1 MKKLIFIVSL
11 FSSLAW
17 SRINYISG
25 APNDSLSSDMFRG
38 AGYVPVGFPCNASF
52 DRKTKRA
59 VLVLH
64 KANFSQSL
72 LSALKEETNIK
83 VEPQGDYYRL
93 TWNNFYQ
100 TFSPYVASHIAGYQ
114 SFWLDKTDYKF
125 TDERGN
131 FYTGSFNSY
140 LNLDKDSGKL
150 YAIHLQSDFKCWNRK
165 KDGETLDCY
174 KADLV
179 KKDRLSCYVTYKINE
194 KYRAR

>member
-1 MKKLIFIVSL
+1 MKKLIVIVSL

-25 APNDSLSSDMFRG
+25 VPNDSLSSNMFKG
-38 AGYVPVGFPCNASF
+38 EGYVPVGFPCNASF
-52 DRKTKRA
+52 DRKTKR
-59 VLVLH
+59 VTLVLH
-64 KANFSQSL
+64 KANFSKSL
-72 LSALKEETNIK
+72 IDAIKEETNI
-83 VEPQGDYYRL
+83 QIIQRGDYYQL
-93 TWNNFYQ
+93 SWNNLVQ
-100 TFSPYVASHIAGYQ
+100 TFSPYVDPGIAGYQ
-114 SFWLDKTDYKF
+114 SFWTDITDHRF
-125 TDERGN
+125 TDDRGN
-131 FYTGSFNSY
+131 IYTGSFNSY

-150 YAIHLQSDFKCWNRK
+150 YAVHLQSDFKCWMRK